1 MTNEEDRRYF
11 CRRARD
17 ERERALAAADSSAAT
32 VHHQLAA
39 AYERL
44 LGTTRTS
51 ANSACG
57 INPCPG
63 DNERRFHA
71 VGRVDTDSAREALK

>member
-17 ERERALAAADSSAAT
+17 ERERALASADPSVAT
-32 VHHQLAA
+32 VHNQLAA

-44 LGTTRTS
+44 LAATGAAVAPT
-51 ANSACG
+51 CG
-57 INPCPG
+57 SNPCR
-63 DNERRFHA
+63 DAAERRSRVFR
-71 VGRVDTDSAREALK
+71 RVDTDPSREALK